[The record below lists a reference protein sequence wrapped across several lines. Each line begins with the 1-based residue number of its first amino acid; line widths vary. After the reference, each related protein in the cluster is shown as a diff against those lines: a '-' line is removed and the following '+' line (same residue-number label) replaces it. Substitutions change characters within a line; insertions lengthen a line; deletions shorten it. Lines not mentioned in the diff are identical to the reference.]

1 MKKFLICLPL
11 DITLLGCGEE
21 SKIRDLV
28 RENLKDPDSV
38 QFEDFII
45 SNNDSVACITWNAKN
60 SMGGYTHTSQ

>member
-11 DITLLGCGEE
+11 AITLLGCGEE

-28 RENLKDPDSV
+28 RENLKDPDSA
-38 QFEDFII
+38 QFKDFII

-60 SMGGYTHTSQ
+60 SKGGYTHTSQ